1 MTLIRILK
9 TSRLRQHD
17 ATPRFDKDHTM
28 KLASRFGALTVAL
41 LAGSLITA
49 AHAEESNSPLRQGAY
64 VSPMVSG
71 FLTDD
76 DDGLDDGIGGTLA
89 LGYRSSFY
97 AFELAGIGADVGTAT
112 IEGIAL
118 NTLLFPF
125 SGLPN
130 LYFTAGISG
139 FNYKDYETPSG
150 DLKDFNSNNV
160 DGGVGYIFPLS
171 WGRYDY
177 GIRSEVRYRA
187 GRRERD
193 FNDLDID
200 IDAPRSPNH
209 IALNLGLQ
217 LPTRLAP
224 APVPEPTE
232 DPTSVVPPTEP
243 VDSDGDGVDDGRDQ
257 CPNTPRGESVDS
269 VGCPLPPPPPDCGE
283 VVNGGVPSIEGCSE
297 GDSIVLRGVYFE
309 TNLARLDANAKTL
322 LDDVVADL
330 EKFPDIDVEVGGH
343 TDSRGAADYNQG
355 LSERRANSVLDYLVS
370 NGIDGDR
377 LTAKG
382 YGLTAPVADND
393 TAEGQDR
400 NRRVELKIT
409 RGEAVRRASDEGS
422 SSPSPT
428 PSAVDEDA
436 GADVDAN
443 TDEQNPVSTPEPTA
457 APSADDQDTDEA
469 LDDLF
474 DF

>member
-297 GDSIVLRGVYFE
+297 GDSIVLRGVYSKP
-309 TNLARLDANAKTL
+309 TWRGSMPMPRPCSTTWSRTL
-322 LDDVVADL
+322 RN
-330 EKFPDIDVEVGGH
+330 FP
-343 TDSRGAADYNQG
+343 TSTLKWAA
-355 LSERRANSVLDYLVS
+355 
-370 NGIDGDR
+370 
-377 LTAKG
+377 T
-382 YGLTAPVADND
+382 
-393 TAEGQDR
+393 
-400 NRRVELKIT
+400 
-409 RGEAVRRASDEGS
+409 
-422 SSPSPT
+422 
-428 PSAVDEDA
+428 
-436 GADVDAN
+436 
-443 TDEQNPVSTPEPTA
+443 PTA
-457 APSADDQDTDEA
+457 AALLTTTRASLNDAPTVFSTIWSATA
-469 LDDLF
+469 STVIASPPRATA
-474 DF
+474 